1 VASESRWKTLYKNS
15 IYNGRP
21 GESPIPPFYAAPKP
35 VLGESLAGCKTEKE
49 SEKVSRSRDY
59 IGEVPLE
66 IAERIIEARKRKKR
80 R

>member
-1 VASESRWKTLYKNS
+1 MGVREKARFPL
-15 IYNGRP
+15 
-21 GESPIPPFYAAPKP
+21 FYAAPKP
-35 VLGESLAGCKTEKE
+35 VLGESLAGCKTERE